1 MLQFSFLFI
10 TPLNALP
17 YFLTYFPSRLL
28 QLAGILEAGCLA
40 VSADQVIYFWG
51 RPAKPAPFFSINPF
65 QSGDE
70 EDKPLYPETPKE
82 VLA

>member
-1 MLQFSFLFI
+1 M
-10 TPLNALP
+10 
-17 YFLTYFPSRLL
+17 
-28 QLAGILEAGCLA
+28 AGILEAGCLA

-65 QSGDE
+65 QSGDD
-70 EDKPLYPETPKE
+70 EDKPQYPETPKE